1 MITKSYIAEQNIN
14 SLNENKVV
22 LFYGE
27 NQGLKKDFKKNLKI
41 VNKNSEILNYF
52 QDEILKDKSL
62 LISEIKNKS
71 LFDEEKVIFIDH
83 TNDKIFE
90 IIEKVLKDIDKE
102 KIFIFADILDKKSKM
117 RNSFEKSKDLVCVP
131 CYQDNEITIRKII
144 TSRLNK
150 YQGLNSELVN
160 LIVKNCGLDR
170 NKINNEVDKIVTC
183 FEDKKIDLNKLE
195 QLLNLKTNDDFN
207 LLKDEAL
214 NGNKINTN
222 RLLADTV
229 FELEN
234 NIYYLNSINQRINK
248 LKQIDELK
256 KDNKNIEYIVGNLKP
271 PIFWKDKPKLIEQS
285 KKWNKIK
292 IDKALDKTYKTEV
305 KLKSNSTIK
314 KDLLIKE
321 LIIEL
326 CSSASSA

>member
-14 SLNENKVV
+14 SLNENKIV

-27 NQGLKKDFKKNLKI
+27 NQGLKKDFKNNLKTI
-41 VNKNSEILNYF
+41 NKNSEILNYF
-52 QDEILKDKSL
+52 QDEILKDENL

-71 LFDEEKVIFIDH
+71 LFDKEKIIFIDH

-90 IIEKVLKDIDKE
+90 VIENVLKDIDKE
-102 KIFIFADILDKKSKM
+102 KIFIFADILDRKSKM
-117 RNSFEKSKDLVCVP
+117 RNFFEKSKDLVCIP
-131 CYQDNEITIRKII
+131 CYQDNEITIKKII

-150 YQGLNSELVN
+150 YQGLNSELIN
-160 LIVKNCGLDR
+160 IIVKNCGLDR
-170 NKINNEVDKIVTC
+170 NKINNEIDKIVTC

-248 LKQIDELK
+248 LKQIDKLK
-256 KDNKNIEYIVGNLKP
+256 KDNKNIEYIIGNLKP
-271 PIFWKDKPKLIEQS
+271 PIFWKDKPRLIEQS

-292 IDKALDKTYKTEV
+292 IDKALEKTYKTEV

-314 KDLLIKE
+314 KDLLIKK